1 MDRMDKESKNM
12 NLVFELEHVICS
24 PNADYDLCKPIAN
37 VTEFMQWLKKEGHH
51 ITIWTKRFNDLG
63 TKLKTEEWLKIHQIS
78 YDRLIF
84 DRPRNAIFVD
94 ETPSNC
100 KYLGYNDDVIAVAA
114 LFEEWKKEITK
125 EENDR

>member
-1 MDRMDKESKNM
+1 MEGMDKEGEDM

-24 PNADYDLCKPIAN
+24 PNADYDLCKPIVN

-63 TKLKTEEWLKIHQIS
+63 TKLKTEGWLKIHQIS

-100 KYLGYNDDVIAVAA
+100 KYLGYSDDVLAVAA
-114 LFEEWKKEITK
+114 LFEEWKKEITRK
-125 EENDR
+125 ENDR

>member
-1 MDRMDKESKNM
+1 M

-24 PNADYDLCKPIAN
+24 PNADYDLCKPIVN
-37 VTEFMQWLKKEGHH
+37 VTEFMQWLKKKGHH

-100 KYLGYNDDVIAVAA
+100 KYFNHNDDVLTTAQ
-114 LFEEWKKEITK
+114 LFEEWKEEITRK
-125 EENDR
+125 ENDR

>member
-1 MDRMDKESKNM
+1 MDRMDRKGKNM

-24 PNADYDLCKPIAN
+24 PNADYDLCKPIVN
-37 VTEFMQWLKKEGHH
+37 VTEFMHWLKKEDHY

-63 TKLKTEEWLKIHQIS
+63 TKLKTEGWLKMHQIP

-100 KYLGYNDDVIAVAA
+100 KYLGYNDDVIVVAG
-114 LFEEWKKEITK
+114 LFEEWKEEITRK
-125 EENDR
+125 ENDR

>member
-1 MDRMDKESKNM
+1 MDKGSENM

-63 TKLKTEEWLKIHQIS
+63 TKLKTEGWLKIHQIH

-100 KYLGYNDDVIAVAA
+100 KYFGYNDDVVTIAG
-114 LFEEWKKEITK
+114 LFEEWKEEITRK
-125 EENDR
+125 ENDR

>member
-24 PNADYDLCKPIAN
+24 PNADYNLCKPVVN